1 MIISL
6 FMDGTPL
13 ICGRGHNPGVR
24 GAGRSR
30 GPKPGDVPHRRD
42 DAQHEHEKTAGDDHV
57 TALSGK
63 RRLKE
68 PFEPN
73 W

>member
-13 ICGRGHNPGVR
+13 ICGSGHNPGVR
-24 GAGRSR
+24 GGGGSG
-30 GPKPGDVPHRRD
+30 GPEPGDVPHVRG
-42 DAQHEHEKTAGDDHV
+42 DAQDEHEKTAGDDHV

-63 RRLKE
+63 SRLKE
-68 PFEPN
+68 TFEPN